1 MNKGYKSIDEV
12 NKALD
17 SISKGREVR
26 EPNTQP
32 EGSTWRE
39 GQRIYDTVCVK
50 PTGRTPAEEE
60 HCRQVQKKQLMQSN
74 ATVKKLKLGESLV
87 VARSESTEI
96 EEEVFIVLEGK
107 KIFVESASQKN
118 LEKIDIT
125 ELCPHEFKSE
135 LADNKDIQKDGF
147 DQAFILD
154 CKGDVLPGYRGSRPS
169 MHDPGSPD
177 EPPEVDLHH
186 AELIIDK
193 DGSGLSRDFKV
204 DLSNVIHKHKKFKNW
219 IDDKFID
226 SVADAGDYEPPDD
239 DRDR

>member
-32 EGSTWRE
+32 AGSVWKQ

-60 HCRQVQKKQLMQSN
+60 HCRQVQKKQLEQSN
-74 ATVKKLKLGESLV
+74 AMKNLKLGDSV
-87 VARSESTEI
+87 VIAKSNSVNV
-96 EEEVFIVLEGK
+96 EEEVFITIEGK
-107 KIFVESASQKN
+107 KIFVESASAKH
-118 LEKIDIT
+118 LEKIDVT
-125 ELCPHEFKSE
+125 EILPHEFKSE
-135 LADNKDIQKDGF
+135 LADNKEAQQGF

-154 CKGDVLPGYRGSRPS
+154 CSADVLPGRRGDPQT
-169 MHDPGSPD
+169 MDDPGSPD
-177 EPPEVDLHH
+177 EPPEVDDLQTH
-186 AELIIDK
+186 LIIDK

-204 DLSNVIHKHKKFKNW
+204 DITRAVRSHKKFNQW
-219 IDDKFID
+219 IEGKCIESVED
-226 SVADAGDYEPPDD
+226 SLGDPPEDW
-239 DRDR
+239 DR

>member
-26 EPNTQP
+26 EPNNQP
-32 EGSTWRE
+32 AGSTWRQ

-60 HCRQVQKKQLMQSN
+60 HCRQVQKKQLEQSN
-74 ATVKKLKLGESLV
+74 AAIKKLKLGDSLV
-87 VARSESTEI
+87 VAKSKSTSI

-107 KIFVESASQKN
+107 KIFVESASNKH

-125 ELCPHEFKSE
+125 EICPHEFKSE
-135 LADNKDIQKDGF
+135 LADNKDAQKDGF

-154 CKGDVLPGYRGSRPS
+154 CSADVLPGYRGDPQT
-169 MHDPGSPD
+169 MDDPGSPD
-177 EPPEVDLHH
+177 EPPEVDDLQ

-204 DLSNVIHKHKKFKNW
+204 DMTRAVRSHKKFNQW
-219 IDDKFID
+219 IEDKCLE
-226 SVADAGDYEPPDD
+226 SVADSYDDPPDREDD
-239 DRDR
+239 DR

>member
-32 EGSTWRE
+32 AGSVWKQ

-60 HCRQVQKKQLMQSN
+60 HCRQVQKKQLEQSN
-74 ATVKKLKLGESLV
+74 AMKKLKLGDSV
-87 VARSESTEI
+87 VIAKNHSAEV

-107 KIFVESASQKN
+107 KIFVESASHKG

-125 ELCPHEFKSE
+125 EICPHEFKSE

-154 CKGDVLPGYRGSRPS
+154 CKGDVSPGYRGAPQT

-177 EPPEVDLHH
+177 EPPEVEDLEAH
-186 AELIIDK
+186 LIIDK

-204 DLSNVIHKHKKFKNW
+204 DITRAVRSHKKFSRW
-219 IDDKFID
+219 IEDKCIE
-226 SVADAGDYEPPDD
+226 SAEVSYSEPPDREDD
-239 DRDR
+239 DR